1 MHYGSRFCCW
11 LYDEQIISFEV
22 VERIKLW
29 DYLINLKELKRKRII
44 ENFRLKIVL
53 TLPALPATM
62 CWRGYKPI
70 LYVSHD
76 EDGYWQFLCGE
87 NHKEE
92 DARVVSLGEI
102 LSIDESMRDLAVLD
116 YGQYAT
122 SESVEGNWTVKYKN

>member
-62 CWRGYKPI
+62 CWRGI
-70 LYVSHD
+70 SLY
-76 EDGYWQFLCGE
+76 YTFLTMRTGIGSFYAA
-87 NHKEE
+87 KTIR
-92 DARVVSLGEI
+92 RVVSLGEI